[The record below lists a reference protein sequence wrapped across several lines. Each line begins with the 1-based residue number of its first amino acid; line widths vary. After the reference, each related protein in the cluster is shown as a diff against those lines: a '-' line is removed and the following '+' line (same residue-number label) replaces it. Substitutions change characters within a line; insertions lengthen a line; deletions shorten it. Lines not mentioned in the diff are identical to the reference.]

1 MDFDVDLALSWLQD
15 FWAHYSGNAPYS
27 TAENDVDV
35 CIRLLASHDAELLFN
50 KQFLEELQ
58 RRMLRR
64 RADLIKQAE
73 ERIET
78 MKLGFRG

>member
-15 FWAHYSGNAPYS
+15 FWAHYSGNVPHS
-27 TAENDVDV
+27 TAEDNVEV
-35 CIRLLASHDAELLFN
+35 CMRLLTSSDAELLFN
-50 KQFLEELQ
+50 KQFLDELQ
-58 RRMLRR
+58 RRVLSR

-73 ERIET
+73 DHIET